1 MEWRDEGLLLAAR
14 PHGESAAILD
24 VFTPEHG
31 RHSGILRGGQSRRH
45 APMLQ
50 PGNRLDLSWRAR
62 LDDHMG
68 IFTAEPLQSRG
79 ALLDDRMALAGLNA
93 VLALLAFTLAERD
106 PHGSLYHQTGQ
117 LLDHLSGTPGWAVL
131 YLRWE
136 GLLLEELGYG
146 LDLDCC
152 AVTGT
157 TEDLRYVSPRS
168 GRAVSQAG
176 AGAWSDRLLPL
187 PACLRNAD
195 DDPPR
200 ADLLDGFKTTGF
212 FLEHRL
218 AADLGQS
225 ALPEARARLITLL
238 SRSGEK

>member
-24 VFTPEHG
+24 VFTREHG

-50 PGNRLDLSWRAR
+50 PGNRLDLTWRAR

-79 ALLDDRMALAGLNA
+79 TLLDDRMALAGLNA
-93 VLALLAFTLAERD
+93 ILALLAFTLAERD

-152 AVTGT
+152 I
-157 TEDLRYVSPRS
+157 
-168 GRAVSQAG
+168 
-176 AGAWSDRLLPL
+176 DRL
-187 PACLRNAD
+187 
-195 DDPPR
+195 
-200 ADLLDGFKTTGF
+200 
-212 FLEHRL
+212 HRL
-218 AADLGQS
+218 LY
-225 ALPEARARLITLL
+225 
-238 SRSGEK
+238 

>member
-1 MEWRDEGLLLAAR
+1 MEWRDEGLVIAVR
-14 PHGESAAILD
+14 PHGESAAIAQI
-24 VFTPEHG
+24 FTPAHG
-31 RHSGILRGGQSRRH
+31 LHAGIVRGGQSRRLQP
-45 APMLQ
+45 ALQ
-50 PGNRLDLSWRAR
+50 PGTLVDAVWHAR
-62 LDDHMG
+62 LDDHIG
-68 IFTAEPLQSRG
+68 AFTIEPVRSRS
-79 ALLDDRMALAGLNA
+79 AILSDRLALAALNS
-93 VLALLAFTLAERD
+93 VTSLLHFALPERD
-106 PHGSLYHQTGQ
+106 PHPGLYQATNQ
-117 LLDHLSGTPGWAVL
+117 LLDRCAGLTDWQLAYVE
-131 YLRWE
+131 WE
-136 GLLLEELGYG
+136 LLLLEELGYG
-146 LDLDCC
+146 LDLTSC

-200 ADLLDGFKTTGF
+200 ADLLDGFRTTGF

-225 ALPEARARLITLL
+225 ALPEARARLITLI